1 MPTITTN
8 YSFSR
13 PTPGGDDDNW
23 GGFLN
28 ANWTALDTLLFS
40 GTIGADTTGN
50 AATATSLQATLTVAG
65 GGTGRTTL
73 TAGGLL
79 IGAGTGAVN
88 TLTGSAVGQVPQ
100 WNGTTWTVDSLPSG
114 GVTNVTASAPLSSS
128 GGASPN
134 ISFTGTL
141 AVANGGTGST
151 TQASARTNL
160 GLGTMATQNS
170 SAVSITGGSISA
182 ALILAANAGASYG
195 AVGTY
200 AFLATR
206 NTSSVV
212 AGSTYAGSS
221 LVPAGVYSMSTI
233 ADNTEATANASALGI
248 GSGALA
254 GTWRAMGS
262 FTAGSGNTYTR
273 ATLFLRIF

>member
-13 PTPGGDDDNW
+13 PTIGGDDDNW

-100 WNGTTWTVDSLPSG
+100 WNGTTWTVGSLPSG

-151 TQASARTNL
+151 TQAGARTSL

-170 SAVSITGGSISA
+170 NAVSITGGSISA

-221 LVPAGVYSMSTI
+221 LVPAGVYSIATI
-233 ADNTEATANASALGI
+233 ADNTEANGNASALGV
-248 GSGALA
+248 GSGALS

-273 ATLFLRIF
+273 ATLFLRIS